1 MSTVEL
7 TPGGSLHELLAL
19 SRSGD
24 GVAEVRRLAALS
36 VGNVD
41 AKDASLFGK
50 KVADWA
56 SADLAEEL
64 KKAFDP
70 DPFLLM
76 AKAWAQLRKVRKAVE
91 ESRGPPAAAKTAALL
106 KHELDARLEPRLVL
120 SVAGVDWCNIKL
132 GLGLKLAF
140 ESAQL
145 SFMDGRLTSL
155 KLGNPSASITLQCEG
170 QEVAV
175 FKREIKVRAAYNF
188 EPPLAWP
195 ALEALPGGVAM
206 PSQY

>member
-24 GVAEVRRLAALS
+24 GVDEVRRLAALS

-41 AKDASLFGK
+41 AKDASLLGR

-91 ESRGPPAAAKTAALL
+91 ESRGPPAAAKSAALF
-106 KHELDARLEPRLVL
+106 KHDLDARVEPRLVL

-132 GLGLKLAF
+132 GLGLKLSF
-140 ESAQL
+140 ESAL
-145 SFMDGRLTSL
+145 LAFMDGRLTSL
-155 KLGNPSASITLQCEG
+155 KLGSPSGSITLQCEG
-170 QEVAV
+170 QEVAM
-175 FKREIKVRAAYNF
+175 FKREIKLRAAYTF
-188 EPPLAWP
+188 DPPLAWP
-195 ALEALPGGVAM
+195 ALARLSTVAA
-206 PSQY
+206 PFT